1 MHAAPFIPFIK
12 PALDALKASLA
23 AARKQLGKR
32 KYERLLSATVQELL
46 QQDPDISVAEAQLA
60 AIHATGVQPDATL
73 LRAERMLKSV
83 RHDRARRSMATAAR
97 ARWAAR
103 KRPARKKHTPS
114 KRRKT
119 PPRKPTAR
127 KRSGRSSRKA

>member
-1 MHAAPFIPFIK
+1 MHAAPLIPFIK
-12 PALDALKASLA
+12 PALEALKATLA

-60 AIHATGVQPDATL
+60 AIHATGVQPDAAL

-83 RHDRARRSMATAAR
+83 RHDGARRSMTAATR
-97 ARWAAR
+97 ARWSARKVPAKKKHAAPKGKKAPRSRTAAR
-103 KRPARKKHTPS
+103 KRS
-114 KRRKT
+114 
-119 PPRKPTAR
+119 PRSTQNA
-127 KRSGRSSRKA
+127 